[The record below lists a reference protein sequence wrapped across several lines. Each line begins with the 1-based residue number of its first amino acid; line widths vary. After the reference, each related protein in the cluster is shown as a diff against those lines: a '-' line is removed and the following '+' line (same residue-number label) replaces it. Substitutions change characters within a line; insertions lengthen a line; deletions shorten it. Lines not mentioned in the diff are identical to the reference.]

1 MNLHSRKEAQYIYIS
16 TVRGQSVMVAIS
28 VVCACAGAECDCGPD
43 VGDHF
48 QSGNFLRGG
57 WTQTNIRAAP
67 VSTLAS
73 TQYQCQ
79 WRVPLGEKNAKK
91 LRACQNRNEDIV
103 HCRTRQQYKVEN

>member
-28 VVCACAGAECDCGPD
+28 VVGGCAGAECDCGPD

-67 VSTLAS
+67 VSTPAS
-73 TQYQCQ
+73 TQNQCQ
-79 WRVPLGEKNAKK
+79 WRVPLGKK
-91 LRACQNRNEDIV
+91 TLRN
-103 HCRTRQQYKVEN
+103 